1 MPSCG
6 RARLVAQVWLGLG
19 SNLGDRARHIERAL
33 AALSRMGSV
42 AVISPL
48 YETEPWG
55 LVDQPRFL
63 NGVCQLEADRGPHG
77 LLDWL
82 KRLERQLGRVE
93 TVRNGPRVIDL
104 DILMIDALR
113 IATPRLTVPHLG
125 MLARS
130 TVLVPLAR
138 IAPDLRHPVSGR
150 TVSEHLLDLGDT
162 HDVAPYPP
170 GLS

>member
-6 RARLVAQVWLGLG
+6 RARPVAQVWLGFG
-19 SNLGDRARHIERAL
+19 SNLGDRGRHIERAI
-33 AALSRMGSV
+33 AALDQIGTVST
-42 AVISPL
+42 ISPL
-48 YETEPWG
+48 FETEPWG

-63 NGVCQLEADRGPHG
+63 NGACQFETDLGPHA

-82 KRLERQLGRVE
+82 KGLERRLGRVD

-113 IATPRLTVPHLG
+113 IDMPRLTVPHRG
-125 MLARS
+125 MLERS
-130 TVLVPLAR
+130 TVLVPMAR
-138 IAPDLRHPVSGR
+138 IAPALRHPISGR
-150 TVSEHLLDLGDT
+150 TVAEHLADLGET
-162 HDVAPYPP
+162 PDVAPYPP

>member
-1 MPSCG
+1 M
-6 RARLVAQVWLGLG
+6 GLG
-19 SNLGDRARHIERAL
+19 SNLGDRAHHIERAL
-33 AALSRMGSV
+33 AALEQIGSV
-42 AVISPL
+42 LAVSPL

-63 NGVCQLEADRGPHG
+63 NGVCQLETALGPHA

-82 KRLERQLGRVE
+82 KGQERRLGRVE

-104 DILMIDALR
+104 DILMIDDLR
-113 IATPRLTVPHLG
+113 INTPRLTVPHRG
-125 MLARS
+125 MLERS
-130 TVLVPLAR
+130 TVLVPMAR

-150 TVSEHLLDLGDT
+150 TVAEHLADLGET
-162 HDVAPYPP
+162 ADVAPYPP